1 MISKTKMIFWI
12 QLSDDRWNLFVLS
25 LSLPVQLQFVSQL
38 LLRRFLL
45 SFLLPHG
52 RIETSSSSSSSVKS
66 VPVLPSQEHA
76 SVHTPNIHHH
86 HHEQQQHPS
95 PNSSNSSDQLLLT
108 TTADT
113 CVVVSSSTNTTSPTN
128 VSLSAGAN
136 TSEASPPAFP
146 LHEPKPPPP
155 PPSTQPATTIQLTHP
170 SSPTGVC
177 VADFVIGKVIGVG
190 GFSTVVRVRR
200 HSTGR
205 LYAMKV
211 IEKGKVLCDRAKVRR
226 MFTEREVMCSVT
238 SPFVVRMYWACHT
251 KHRLYLINE
260 LCPGGDLFYHIRA
273 AKQFSESVAK
283 YFFSQIL
290 LGLEA
295 LHQRGVLYRDLKS
308 ENLLLSLDGTV
319 KLADFGLA
327 KMDIYGDS
335 ARSFSFCGSPE
346 YLSPEM
352 LLGEGHGRSLDL
364 YSLGCLLYEMLV
376 GIPPYFSVNRN
387 RMYLRVLQPNLLFP
401 HRLGLGWEVRDLITQ
416 LVDPNPTHR
425 IGVTRDLAVEKRG
438 RNDGWNLWF
447 GGQVEAMKEAH
458 VHKRKEKEWRE
469 EVREGFDEIRNHPWL
484 RDVDWKKMAKMEIR
498 SPLRLDRGDGKY
510 VEDAILRL
518 NPPSACHPED
528 FVWTSSSSDPF
539 LHFELQH
546 PLLDP
551 LEHLPLV
558 A

>member
-1 MISKTKMIFWI
+1 M
-12 QLSDDRWNLFVLS
+12 
-25 LSLPVQLQFVSQL
+25 PVYIHLTSTTTT
-38 LLRRFLL
+38 
-45 SFLLPHG
+45 
-52 RIETSSSSSSSVKS
+52 TSSSSIH
-66 VPVLPSQEHA
+66 LPTAATAATNYYSPPPPILVWLSRPQRTQPHQPTF
-76 SVHTPNIHHH
+76 HYLLGPTPPRPALQRFPCTNRSHHH
-86 HHEQQQHPS
+86 HHHRRSLQPLSSS
-95 PNSSNSSDQLLLT
+95 PILLL
-108 TTADT
+108 
-113 CVVVSSSTNTTSPTN
+113 
-128 VSLSAGAN
+128 
-136 TSEASPPAFP
+136 P
-146 LHEPKPPPP
+146 LELISQSHCHCDCHCHCDFAK
-155 PPSTQPATTIQLTHP
+155 LM
-170 SSPTGVC
+170 
-177 VADFVIGKVIGVG
+177 ADFVIGKVIGVG